1 MKKILLVLFFSI
13 PLLLNVQAQ
22 TKQENIKVL
31 FQLMQTDS
39 VVEKMM
45 NSMIP
50 VMMNSM
56 PQVQDSTAKSQMT
69 SMMKKMTQ
77 LAMDVTNRLLNE
89 DMAAMYD
96 KYYTEKDIKDLVA
109 FYKSPAGKKMVK
121 ISPDLNKEMMMILM
135 TKYLPELQSKI
146 RDQK

>member
-1 MKKILLVLFFSI
+1 MKKLLLVLLILI
-13 PLLLNVQAQ
+13 PALMNCQAL

-50 VMMNSM
+50 IMMKSM
-56 PQVQDSTAKSQMT
+56 PQQQDSTSI
-69 SMMKKMTQ
+69 SMMNVTMKKMTEVM
-77 LAMDVTNRLLNE
+77 MDITRRLLNE
-89 DMAAMYD
+89 DMLAIYD

-109 FYKSPAGKKMVK
+109 FYKSSAGQKMVK
-121 ISPDLNKEMMMILM
+121 VSPDLNKEMMTILL
-135 TKYLPELQSKI
+135 TKYVPEIQSKM
-146 RDQK
+146 KF

>member
-1 MKKILLVLFFSI
+1 MKKLLLVILILI
-13 PLLLNVQAQ
+13 PALINCQAL

-50 VMMNSM
+50 IMMKSIS
-56 PQVQDSTAKSQMT
+56 QQQDSTAM
-69 SMMKKMTQ
+69 SMMNATMKKMTEV
-77 LAMDVTNRLLNE
+77 MKDITKRLMNE
-89 DMAAMYD
+89 DMLAIYD

-109 FYKSPAGKKMVK
+109 FYKSSAGQKMVQVT
-121 ISPDLNKEMMMILM
+121 PDLNKEMMMILV
-135 TKYLPELQSKI
+135 TKYIPELQSKL
-146 RDQK
+146 KN

>member
-1 MKKILLVLFFSI
+1 MKKIILVLLFSI
-13 PLLLNVQAQ
+13 PVLLNCQAL

-50 VMMNSM
+50 VMMKSM
-56 PQVQDSTAKSQMT
+56 PQQQDSTAKSMMDA
-69 SMMKKMTQ
+69 SMKKMTEV
-77 LAMDVTNRLLNE
+77 MIDITRRLMNE
-89 DMAAMYD
+89 DMLAIYD

-109 FYKSPAGKKMVK
+109 FYKSSAGQKMVK
-121 ISPDLNKEMMMILM
+121 VSPDLNKEMMTILL
-135 TKYLPELQSKI
+135 TKYVPEIQSKM
-146 RDQK
+146 KF

>member
-1 MKKILLVLFFSI
+1 MKKLLLVILILI
-13 PLLLNVQAQ
+13 PALINCQAQ

-50 VMMNSM
+50 LMMKSI
-56 PQVQDSTAKSQMT
+56 PQQQDSTAM
-69 SMMKKMTQ
+69 SMMNATMKKITD
-77 LAMDVTNRLLNE
+77 AMMDITKRLMNE
-89 DMAAMYD
+89 DMLAIYD

-109 FYKSPAGKKMVK
+109 FYKSSAGQKMVK
-121 ISPDLNKEMMMILM
+121 VTPDLNKEMMMILV
-135 TKYLPELQSKI
+135 TKYIPELQSKL
-146 RDQK
+146 KF